1 MYLTEIERPHGAKKR
16 RKIVGR
22 GESSGH
28 GKTSTRGTKGQR
40 ARSGRG
46 PILGFEGGQ
55 TPLIRRIPKRGFH
68 HSPKQA
74 FQLVNIGALAKLK
87 TDTAI
92 NPELLKVRGLI
103 KNKNKPVK
111 ILGEGKVNVS
121 LLVKAHAFSKGA
133 KNAIEKAGGKA
144 ECLEP

>member
-1 MYLTEIERPHGAKKR
+1 MYLTEIKRPIGACKR

-28 GKTSTRGTKGQR
+28 GKTSTRGSNGQR

-68 HSPKQA
+68 HSPKEE
-74 FQLVNIGALAKLK
+74 FQLVNIGSLARFDADMLI
-87 TDTAI
+87 D
-92 NPELLKVRGLI
+92 PQLLETKGLI
-103 KNKNKPVK
+103 RSRNKPVK
-111 ILGEGKVNVS
+111 ILGGGKVSIS
-121 LLVKAHAFSKGA
+121 LVVKAHAFSKSA
-133 KNAIEKAGGKA
+133 KDLIEKAGGKT
-144 ECLEP
+144 ECLKP

>member
-55 TPLIRRIPKRGFH
+55 TPLIRRIPKRVFH

-74 FQLVNIGALAKLK
+74 FQIVNIGSLAKLK
-87 TDTAI
+87 TDTPI
-92 NPELLKVRGLI
+92 NPELLQTRGLI

-111 ILGEGKVNVS
+111 ILGEGKVSVS

-133 KNAIEKAGGKA
+133 KNAIEKAGGKV